1 MNNRSP
7 WENSNVSFVRSSF
20 SLIINHFQ
28 KDMRYDLYIQN
39 WNFWWFFYRQPR
51 RKSAVQV
58 PQNYPLNFSFNP
70 LCETNSISSTKYLCF
85 HIFRVNFSLNIVFL
99 CRKAT
104 GNIENINIGNM
115 WRVYLYRALVFCR
128 QNGFGQYTLVCKIF
142 EKLLKQTSIQ

>member
-1 MNNRSP
+1 M
-7 WENSNVSFVRSSF
+7 
-20 SLIINHFQ
+20 I
-28 KDMRYDLYIQN
+28 
-39 WNFWWFFYRQPR
+39 FYLQLR

-58 PQNYPLNFSFNP
+58 LQNYPLNFSFNP
-70 LCETNSISSTKYLCF
+70 LCETNSISSTKYLRF

-99 CRKAT
+99 WRKAT

-115 WRVYLYRALVFCR
+115 WRVYLYRAFVFCH